1 MNKATIK
8 ILRVISVVIVA
19 WVSMLITDNAPATT
33 VGCCV
38 YLILSQDL

>member
-1 MNKATIK
+1 MSKTATK
-8 ILRVISVVIVA
+8 IMRIVSVAIVA
-19 WVSMLITDNAPATT
+19 WASMLITDNAPATT